1 MADAFEYVTIFIYF
15 HFLLFIKSQYVIL
28 WYDGMNT
35 GNAWNVTNPAKV
47 GIVDGDYWQTYA
59 NYCYDCYYDNP
70 CPHDS
75 GVQSDFCVSL
85 EMQNGVGAAISRLTD
100 ISYYKWIRLQF
111 DIGAWHISS
120 TANEC
125 QVFYAYD
132 SVDNKTLLYSQSKSN
147 SDPWAIPNVIID
159 LPSSP
164 HSTLLWIFLE
174 SLDGGQP
181 STKAQTCYWDDVYLK
196 GTPLTVNPTIN
207 LSVYTVNPSVYTVN
221 SSVSPSNNPS
231 VYPTVNP
238 TVSDIIST
246 NIEWQKDDKTTH
258 DTNRMQSIEIG
269 SIIIATLLC
278 VIFIG
283 WVIYR
288 TKGKRIIQKSIE
300 NNANPQQEHRPT
312 TNRGDMATSLGAFIA
327 ERAKNTTVDHV
338 NQIEGRR
345 RVKKQTKS
353 KENETEKYTVEGP
366 GPQVAVDLQQYTD
379 EGDGMYGV

>member
-1 MADAFEYVTIFIYF
+1 MADAFVDVTIFIYF
-15 HFLLFIKSQYVIL
+15 HFVLFIKSQYVIL
-28 WYDGMNT
+28 WYDDMST
-35 GNAWNVTNPAKV
+35 ANAWNITNPDNV
-47 GIVDGDYWQTYA
+47 GIVNGDNWSSYWDFCD
-59 NYCYDCYYDNP
+59 YCYEENP
-70 CPHDS
+70 CPRD
-75 GVQSDFCVSL
+75 GDEQSEFCVYL
-85 EMQNGVGAAISRLTD
+85 DIQNSVGASIYRLTD

-111 DIGAWHISS
+111 DIGGLEISS
-120 TANEC
+120 TDDEC
-125 QVFYAYD
+125 QVLYAYD
-132 SVDNKTLLYSQSKSN
+132 SVDNKTLLYSQSGRN
-147 SDPWAIPNVIID
+147 INNVIID
-159 LPSSP
+159 LPPSP

-181 STKAQTCYWDDVYLK
+181 STKSQTCYWDDVYLK

-207 LSVYTVNPSVYTVN
+207 LSVYTVNPSV
-221 SSVSPSNNPS
+221 SPSHNPS

>member
-1 MADAFEYVTIFIYF
+1 MHTILLIIKHYFI
-15 HFLLFIKSQYVIL
+15 H
-28 WYDGMNT
+28 
-35 GNAWNVTNPAKV
+35 
-47 GIVDGDYWQTYA
+47 
-59 NYCYDCYYDNP
+59 
-70 CPHDS
+70 
-75 GVQSDFCVSL
+75 
-85 EMQNGVGAAISRLTD
+85 
-100 ISYYKWIRLQF
+100 
-111 DIGAWHISS
+111 
-120 TANEC
+120 
-125 QVFYAYD
+125 
-132 SVDNKTLLYSQSKSN
+132 SQSLILIHGRFQMLSLICHRRH
-147 SDPWAIPNVIID
+147 IP
-159 LPSSP
+159 LYCGY
-164 HSTLLWIFLE
+164 FLNHWME
-174 SLDGGQP
+174 DSRAQ
-181 STKAQTCYWDDVYLK
+181 KQTCYWDDVYLK

-246 NIEWQKDDKTTH
+246 NIEWQKDDKTSD
-258 DTNRMQSIEIG
+258 DTNRMQWIKIG
-269 SIIIATLLC
+269 SIIIAALLC

-283 WVIYR
+283 WVYR
-288 TKGKRIIQKSIE
+288 TRGKRIIQKSIE